1 MIHLRARVLNAT
13 ALIPF
18 LALFAAGLLASCR
31 SEPTQTA
38 TPAAVDLPTA
48 ATGAAA
54 GTAPA
59 AGSTSGLPE
68 IALTPA
74 EMAER
79 LAEAMAKPP
88 KMRMVAEIK
97 MDTEMQML
105 GQTVGTQ
112 MTMDTEQWND
122 GDGRSRTEAVTSTDV
137 DMGGMGGAP
146 AASVAETKSTV
157 VSDGETTSV
166 WIGAPIDGWFEA
178 KQADLM
184 RQEQSPERNAQWIQ
198 KILGEVVGKYDIQLQ
213 GTDTV
218 AGRQVYIATAKPK
231 SAADKGRINPM
242 MTIEAVELA
251 VDAET
256 WQVLRLDLDGGVDLG
271 AALSMMASGPSGTP
285 AAGDAAGSPS
295 GKVHMA
301 MEASEVDYD
310 PDLPE
315 DLFTFTPPPGAKKI
329 EMPAGGG
336 MFNPLGGGR

>member
-137 DMGGMGGAP
+137 DMGGMGDMP
-146 AASVAETKSTV
+146 AASETKSTV

-178 KQADLM
+178 NQADLM
-184 RQEQSPERNAQWIQ
+184 QKDLSPEGNAQWIQ
-198 KILGEVVGKYDIQLQ
+198 KMLGEVVGKYDIQLQ

-218 AGRQVYIATAKPK
+218 AGREVYVAIAKPK
-231 SAADKGRINPM
+231 SADDKGHINPM

-256 WQVLRLDLDGGVDLG
+256 WQVLRMELDGGVDLT
-271 AALSMMASGPSGTP
+271 AALAMMASGPSGTP
-285 AAGDAAGSPS
+285 AAGDTAGSPS

-301 MEASEVDYD
+301 MEATEVDYD